1 MRYIHV
7 MAAVIRDAQG
17 RILIAKRP
25 DDAHQGGLWEFPG
38 GKLEN
43 GEDRFDGLR
52 RELHEELGIRV
63 TQARPLLDIH
73 HDYPDK
79 SVRLDV
85 WLVTGFDGQAHG
97 AEGQPVRWVSAAE
110 LDDYDFPA
118 ANAPIVQAAQLPEV
132 YLITPD
138 VPDEA
143 ELFAGLE
150 RAREMDV
157 RLVQLRQTGLSTA
170 DYGDLAQRVLAR
182 FGGDFQWLLKG
193 DEPPAW
199 PGAGWHLTRRQL
211 RQMWLGNCGPDASG
225 NRSTARIDSPL
236 LAASCH
242 DAEELA
248 MAAEIGVDFVTLS
261 PVMPTATH
269 PDAAPLGWELAQE
282 LIGTVNMPVYILGGV
297 GPEMR
302 DRAFE
307 SGAQGVAG
315 IRRFWGEAVFS

>member
-7 MAAVIRDAQG
+7 MAAVIRNAQSH
-17 RILIAKRP
+17 ILIAKRP

-38 GKLEN
+38 GKLED
-43 GEDRFDGLR
+43 GEERSAGLR
-52 RELHEELGIRV
+52 RELQEELGISV
-63 TQARPLLDIH
+63 TQARPLLDIRH
-73 HDYPDK
+73 HYPDK

-85 WLVTGFDGQAHG
+85 WLVTDFEGLAYG

-110 LDDYDFPA
+110 LDDYSFPA
-118 ANAPIVQAAQLPEV
+118 ANAPIVRAAQLPEV

-138 VPDEA
+138 APDET

-150 RAREMDV
+150 RARETGV
-157 RLVQLRQTGLSTA
+157 KLVQLRQTGLSA
-170 DYGDLAQRVLAR
+170 AAYDDLAQRVQAR
-182 FGGDFQWLLKG
+182 FGEDFQWLLKG
-193 DEPPAW
+193 DEPPVW

-211 RQMWLGNCGPDASG
+211 RQMWLENCGPDAPD

-261 PVMPTATH
+261 PVLPTATH
-269 PDAAPLGWELAQE
+269 PDAAPLGWERAQE
-282 LIGTVNMPVYILGGV
+282 LIGTVNLPVYVLGGV
-297 GPEMR
+297 EPGMR

-307 SGAQGVAG
+307 IGAQGVAG
-315 IRRFWGEAVFS
+315 IRRFWG